1 MAASTTLILG
11 DHSYW
16 NDNSSILGR
25 QLNFHLRAALAPGT
39 YYVGVFSF
47 DGLTTG
53 DYLLHTEVV
62 TDPGNSINTAK
73 TLNLSTPT
81 AGTIGFAGD
90 NDYFKLELTRI
101 THLYLYAL
109 SVQGER
115 IVGIPVD
122 AGNNLVDVN
131 EYLYRNGFV
140 IRDEFGSGT
149 HYFRV
154 FTLSSVTSHPVPYTI
169 HAFEESGYPDF
180 LDNCQAATSALN
192 NPQIKDSLYGCQ
204 WHLRN
209 QTGEDINVEPVWTE
223 GIKGEGV
230 NVAVVDDG
238 MDFSHIDLRDNV
250 STSLNHN
257 YADTESIFNRF
268 THHGTKVAGVVAAR
282 DNGVGLRG
290 VAPRATIYGYNYLT
304 SDRTDAQRSDAMTRN
319 ADMTA
324 VSNNSWGHVDGPGL
338 SNAGFLWERAVD
350 FGVRNGYGGKGI
362 FYSWA
367 SGNGHLEGDNSN
379 LDELTNYYGV
389 TAVCSVN
396 DGDTRASYSE
406 LGANLWVCAP
416 SGDQGLVERRKI
428 VTTEN
433 YDRYVYDFSG
443 TSAATPIVSGV
454 AALMRQANPNLT
466 WRDLKLILA
475 ASARKN
481 EPTNAGWTDGAIKYG
496 STTASD
502 RYSFNHEFGFGVVDA
517 KAAVDLAKSWTNAP
531 PFKTIT
537 AAAGNLNVPIPDAT
551 TTGPLTTVTHNLT
564 LNTDINF
571 TEFVEI
577 DVTFNHPSFRD
588 LDITLVSPSGAE
600 SQLTLPFDTYTPDD
614 PTDEDFIP
622 LRGSFRLGSAR
633 HLGENPNGAWQLRV
647 TDRVTIASGTF
658 QSWSITVY
666 GHTGGARDQSA
677 CATQGAVANASTNPA
692 LVSDCEILLE
702 ARDTLVGTGTSLNWS
717 ASTPMSSWDGITVG
731 GTPARVTRLS
741 LWNKGLRGSI
751 PAKVDDLTALR
762 VLDLGIV
769 LEVCEGAICRETE
782 EPERNLLTGT
792 IPASLGN
799 LVNLE
804 SLSLSR
810 NQLTGPIPA
819 QLSSLS
825 GLRLLALGGNQLTGA
840 VPPQL
845 GELTNLDGLYLQG
858 NQLTGQVPP
867 ELGNLERLKWMGLES
882 NQLSGGVPATLGNL
896 AKLERLTLHENHLSG
911 PLPSDLGNLS
921 NLKHLSLWDNQLS
934 GQLPVELGSLSNLEQ
949 LRLSQNQLTGDIPK
963 SLGDLSNLREL
974 SLSRNQLTGM
984 IPNSLVRLST
994 LEKLYLSQNQFTGC
1008 VPEGL
1013 EHVPDNDLASVG
1025 LPFCGSPS
1033 VMLINTSPGVPVRI
1047 NNPIPVTATFSE
1059 PVSGFEMADIT
1070 VANGLASNF
1079 VGSDGD
1085 SAFNFDVTP
1094 NAIGVVTVDIP
1105 QNVAVDSEGNG
1116 NTAAPQLR
1124 LGLPYDDDIDGTIN
1138 GIEIL
1143 NGVRDYFIG
1152 ILTGQQILE
1161 LVRLYFSSPG

>member
-1 MAASTTLILG
+1 MSVYGEPVDGDFLFDSVGTRILG
-11 DHSYW
+11 A
-16 NDNSSILGR
+16 NI
-25 QLNFHLRAALAPGT
+25 HLAR
-39 YYVGVFSF
+39 
-47 DGLTTG
+47 DGF
-53 DYLLHTEVV
+53 Y
-62 TDPGNSINTAK
+62 
-73 TLNLSTPT
+73 
-81 AGTIGFAGD
+81 
-90 NDYFKLELTRI
+90 
-101 THLYLYAL
+101 
-109 SVQGER
+109 
-115 IVGIPVD
+115 
-122 AGNNLVDVN
+122 
-131 EYLYRNGFV
+131 
-140 IRDEFGSGT
+140 IRDTFGPGT
-149 HYFRV
+149 HYIRV
-154 FTLSSVTSHPVPYTI
+154 GTYVDVTSHPIPYTI
-169 HAFEESGYPDF
+169 HALKDASYTKFIEE
-180 LDNCQAATSALN
+180 CQAATSAIN
-192 NPQIKDSLYGCQ
+192 SPQIDDPLYGCQ

-209 QTGEDINVEPVWTE
+209 TTGEDINVEPVWVDDIRGE
-223 GIKGEGV
+223 GI
-230 NVAVVDDG
+230 NIAVVDDG

-250 STSLNHN
+250 STPLNHS
-257 YADTESIFNRF
+257 YTDTESIFNPF
-268 THHGTKVAGVVAAR
+268 THHGTQVAGVVAAR
-282 DNGVGLRG
+282 DNGVGVRG
-290 VAPRATIYGYNYLT
+290 VAPRATIYGYNYLA
-304 SDRTDAQRSDAMTRN
+304 SSGTDAQRSDAMTRN
-319 ADMTA
+319 AALTA

-350 FGVRNGYGGKGI
+350 FGVSKGYGGKGT

-367 SGNGHLEGDNSN
+367 TGNGRLKGDDSN

-389 TAVCSVN
+389 TAVCAVN
-396 DGDTRASYSE
+396 DGDVRASYSE
-406 LGANLWVCAP
+406 FGANLWVCAP
-416 SGDQGLVERRKI
+416 SGESTRVENREI

-433 YDRYVYDFSG
+433 HDRYVYDFSG

-481 EPTNAGWTDGAIKYG
+481 DPANADWEDGALKYG
-496 STTASD
+496 STSATD
-502 RYSFNHEFGFGVVDA
+502 RYSFNHEYGFGVVDA
-517 KAAVDLAKSWTNAP
+517 KAAVDLAKGWTNAP
-531 PFKTIT
+531 PSISAT
-537 AAAGNLNVPIPDAT
+537 AASSNLNVPIPDAT

-600 SQLTLPFDTYTPDD
+600 SQMTLPFDTYTPDD

-666 GHTGGARDQSA
+666 GHTVGARDQSA

-717 ASTPMSSWDGITVG
+717 ASMPMTSWDGVTVE

-769 LEVCEGAICRETE
+769 LEVCEGAICRESE
-782 EPERNLLTGT
+782 ESERNLLTGT

-845 GELTNLDGLYLQG
+845 GELTNLDGLYLRG

-867 ELGNLERLKWMGLES
+867 ELGNLERLKWMDLES

-896 AKLERLTLHENHLSG
+896 ANLERLTLHENHLSG

-974 SLSRNQLTGM
+974 SLWRNQLTGM

-1025 LPFCGSPS
+1025 LPFCVSPS

-1070 VANGLASNF
+1070 VANGIVSNF
-1079 VGSDGD
+1079 AGSNGD
-1085 SAFNFDVTP
+1085 SVHIFDVIP
-1094 NAIGVVTVDIP
+1094 NTIGVVTVDIAE
-1105 QNVAVDSEGNG
+1105 NVAVDAEGSG
-1116 NTAAPQLR
+1116 NSAGVQLH
-1124 LGLPYDDDIDGTIN
+1124 LGMPYDDDIDGTIN
-1138 GIEIL
+1138 GIEVL